1 MTSPPTQSTPRE
13 YRVRYRLVTAGSHLA
28 EGLLSPQE
36 EAMASS
42 SRLESRYYNVF
53 HSSEAL
59 QFLAHNFR
67 TGKIHGSSC
76 IEIVSVDE
84 RNRWNKKWEDR
95 TQKALDHADV
105 PELNINNNKI
115 YLSHA
120 ESTSTR

>member
-1 MTSPPTQSTPRE
+1 VTAPPNQSTPRE
-13 YRVRYRLVTAGSHLA
+13 YRVRYRLVSPNNHALDGV
-28 EGLLSPQE
+28 LSPQE
-36 EAMASS
+36 EAIASY
-42 SRLESRYYNVF
+42 SRLESRYYSVF

-76 IEIVSVDE
+76 IEIVSVEE

-95 TQKALDHADV
+95 TEKALDHADV
-105 PELNINNNKI
+105 PELNIINSKI